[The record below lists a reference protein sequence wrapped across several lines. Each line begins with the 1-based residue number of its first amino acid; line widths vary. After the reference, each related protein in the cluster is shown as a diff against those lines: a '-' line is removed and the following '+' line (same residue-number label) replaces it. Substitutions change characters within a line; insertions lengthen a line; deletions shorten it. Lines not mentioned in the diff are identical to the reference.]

1 MLKPIKQVT
10 MITQE
15 QYNSDILKINN
26 KLNAIYQILKE
37 QSTQPSTIVT
47 KPQSVPTGDKVA
59 KNTINWEA
67 FKTISDTKT
76 IEIVTGM
83 YKTNYPTVTSG
94 QFKLLRD
101 IALKHKIDISI

>member
-1 MLKPIKQVT
+1 
-10 MITQE
+10 MITEEHFNQE
-15 QYNSDILKINN
+15 IAKLNS

-37 QSTQPSTIVT
+37 QSTPTVTTTIVN
-47 KPQSVPTGDKVA
+47 KPQSVPTGDKVP

-67 FKTISDTKT
+67 FKTISDPKT

-101 IALKHKIDISI
+101 IALNHKIDISI

>member
-1 MLKPIKQVT
+1 
-10 MITQE
+10 MITEEHFNQE
-15 QYNSDILKINN
+15 IAKLNS

-47 KPQSVPTGDKVA
+47 KPQSIPTGDKVA

-76 IEIVTGM
+76 IEIITGM

-101 IALKHKIDISI
+101 IASKHKIDISI

>member
-1 MLKPIKQVT
+1 
-10 MITQE
+10 MITEEHFNQE
-15 QYNSDILKINN
+15 VAKLNK

-37 QSTQPSTIVT
+37 QSTPTVTTTIVN
-47 KPQSVPTGDKVA
+47 KPQSVPTGDKVP

-67 FKTISDTKT
+67 LSTIPDPKT

-94 QFKLLRD
+94 QFKLLGD
-101 IALKHKIDISI
+101 IATKHKIDISI

>member
-1 MLKPIKQVT
+1 
-10 MITQE
+10 MITEEHFNQE
-15 QYNSDILKINN
+15 IAKINN

-47 KPQSVPTGDKVA
+47 KPQSIPTGDKIP

-67 FKTISDTKT
+67 FNIISDPNDLN
-76 IEIVTGM
+76 IATGM
-83 YKTNYPTVTSG
+83 YSNKYPTITSG

-101 IALKHKIDISI
+101 IASKHKIDISI